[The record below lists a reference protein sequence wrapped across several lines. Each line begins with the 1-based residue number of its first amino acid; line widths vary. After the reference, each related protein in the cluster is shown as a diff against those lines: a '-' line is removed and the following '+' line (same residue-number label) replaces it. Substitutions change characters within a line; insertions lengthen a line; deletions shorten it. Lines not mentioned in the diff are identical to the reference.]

1 MMAVNKDKERVK
13 SLFDLEDDEDKTDG
27 ENLIN
32 PDVPTPGTTCTTATT
47 DDIDEEFSDAEDD
60 QLKKAVE
67 EYEEKTSG
75 ILILSFRVYATLITF
90 LLLMGIFITF

>member
-1 MMAVNKDKERVK
+1 MHMMAVNRDEERVK
-13 SLFDLEDDEDKTDG
+13 SLFDLEDDEDKADG

-75 ILILSFRVYATLITF
+75 ILILSFRVYATLIIF
-90 LLLMGIFITF
+90 LL